1 MTHNQGV
8 PGSCP
13 GGPTEGNSTVSRVYE
28 VKFINPFS
36 FGLAPGQVLA
46 KFCVFKGKTGVN
58 RGEGVELS
66 EPDRLNE
73 SIIYQVITN
82 MTVHKNLIHFLFL
95 ISK

>member
-1 MTHNQGV
+1 
-8 PGSCP
+8 
-13 GGPTEGNSTVSRVYE
+13 
-28 VKFINPFS
+28 
-36 FGLAPGQVLA
+36 
-46 KFCVFKGKTGVN
+46 VN